1 MALTHLVDTSALT
14 RLRDDGVRQRIF
26 EGARLSQF
34 GVSNLCRLELG
45 FSARS
50 GGEWDGIQ
58 DAIRVLSV
66 VDIQDSDVESALMVQ
81 RSLALAGH
89 RGRKI
94 VDLLVAAAA
103 RRLRLV
109 VLHYDRDFDY
119 IAQITGQPCEWI
131 APAGSL
137 D

>member
-1 MALTHLVDTSALT
+1 VALTYLADTSALT
-14 RLRDDGVRQRIF
+14 RLREDGVRQRILDL
-26 EGARLSQF
+26 AQLSHL

-45 FSARS
+45 YSARS
-50 GGEWDGIQ
+50 GSEWDEIQ
-58 DAIRVLSV
+58 EAIRMLSV

>member
-14 RLRDDGVRQRIF
+14 RLRDVGVRQRIL
-26 EGARLSQF
+26 EGARLSHF
-34 GVSNLCRLELG
+34 GVSNLCRLEMG

-50 GGEWDGIQ
+50 GDEWDSIQ
-58 DAIRVLSV
+58 EAIRMLPV
-66 VDIQDSDVESALMVQ
+66 VDIQDSDVESALIVQ
-81 RSLALAGH
+81 RSLALTGQ

-119 IAQITGQPCEWI
+119 IAQITGQQCEWV
-131 APAGSL
+131 APAGVL

>member
-14 RLRDDGVRQRIF
+14 RLRDDAVRQRIL
-26 EGARLSQF
+26 EGARLSQL

-50 GGEWDGIQ
+50 GTEWDEIQ
-58 DAIRVLSV
+58 HAISMLSV

-81 RSLALAGH
+81 RALALGGH

-119 IAQITGQPCEWI
+119 IAQATGQPCEWI
-131 APAGSL
+131 AAAGSL

>member
-14 RLRDDGVRQRIF
+14 RLRDDGVRQQILAGVQR
-26 EGARLSQF
+26 SHF

-50 GGEWDGIQ
+50 GSEWDEIQ
-58 DAIRVLSV
+58 HAIAMLDI
-66 VDIQDSDVESALMVQ
+66 VDVQDSDVESALMVQ
-81 RSLALAGH
+81 RALAAAGQ

-103 RRLRLV
+103 RRLRLT
-109 VLHYDRDFDY
+109 VLHYDRDFDL
-119 IAQITGQPCEWI
+119 ISEITGQPCEWI

>member
-1 MALTHLVDTSALT
+1 M
-14 RLRDDGVRQRIF
+14 
-26 EGARLSQF
+26 
-34 GVSNLCRLELG
+34 
-45 FSARS
+45 
-50 GGEWDGIQ
+50 
-58 DAIRVLSV
+58 LSV